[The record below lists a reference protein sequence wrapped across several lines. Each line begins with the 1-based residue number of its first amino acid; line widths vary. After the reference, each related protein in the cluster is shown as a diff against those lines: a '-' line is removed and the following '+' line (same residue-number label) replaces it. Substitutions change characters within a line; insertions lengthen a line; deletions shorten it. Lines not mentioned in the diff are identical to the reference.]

1 MLKNLIF
8 YFTRLF
14 FKFFFRI
21 EVQGIGNIPQNGPL
35 IFASNHISNY
45 DPPAIMS
52 FIYLK
57 RKDIHVV
64 AKKELFTNPLMG
76 YFLEKMGTIP
86 IDRKNPQISSI
97 KKSIEI
103 LNQKKSLLI
112 FPEGTRKK
120 ENRDIEVKD
129 GISFIAYKTNSKIL
143 PLKIDIAKNKS
154 KLGKIIIVFGKPIDI
169 ERYRFSDKQSFKNL
183 SKEVMERIY
192 SLKIIRESDV

>member
-1 MLKNLIF
+1 
-8 YFTRLF
+8 
-14 FKFFFRI
+14 
-21 EVQGIGNIPQNGPL
+21 VQGTENIPQNGPL

-52 FIYLK
+52 FVYLK

-64 AKKELFTNPLMG
+64 AKKELFTNPLVG
-76 YFLEKMGTIP
+76 YFLKKMGGIP

-120 ENRDIEVKD
+120 ENKDIEVKD

-154 KLGKIIIVFGKPIDI
+154 KLGKIIIVFDKPIDI

-192 SLKIIRESDV
+192 SLKIIRGSDV

>member
-8 YFTRLF
+8 CFTRLF

-21 EVQGIGNIPQNGPL
+21 EVDGIENIPQNGPL

-52 FIYLK
+52 FVYLK

-64 AKKELFTNPLMG
+64 AKKELFTNPLVG
-76 YFLEKMGTIP
+76 YFLKKMGAIP

-120 ENRDIEVKD
+120 ENKDIEVKD

-154 KLGKIIIVFGKPIDI
+154 KLGKIIIVFGKPIDA
-169 ERYRFSDKQSFKNL
+169 ERYRFSDKQSLKNL

-192 SLKIIRESDV
+192 SLKTIRGSDV

>member
-8 YFTRLF
+8 CLTRLF

-21 EVQGIGNIPQNGPL
+21 EVQGTENIPQNGPL

-64 AKKELFTNPLMG
+64 AKKELFTNPLVG
-76 YFLEKMGTIP
+76 YFLKKMGGIP

-120 ENRDIEVKD
+120 ENKDIEVKD

-154 KLGKIIIVFGKPIDI
+154 KLGKIIIVFDKPIDI

-192 SLKIIRESDV
+192 SLKTIRGSDV

>member
-8 YFTRLF
+8 CLTRLF

-21 EVQGIGNIPQNGPL
+21 EVQGTENIPQNGPL

-64 AKKELFTNPLMG
+64 AKKELFTNPLVG
-76 YFLEKMGTIP
+76 YFLEKMGGIP

-120 ENRDIEVKD
+120 ENKDIEVKD

-154 KLGKIIIVFGKPIDI
+154 KLGKIIIVFDKPIDI

-192 SLKIIRESDV
+192 SLKIIRGSDV